1 MRSLAALF
9 LALALSGCAL
19 NPDERIDLELH
30 EVYTGFSLYYG
41 DFSSVRNMSD
51 IPDFMYQRVKYS
63 DTDDPQSPEYTL
75 SRGKGDCDCYAML
88 YMNIAFVRFG
98 VKCDL
103 AFCDASRQ
111 IIEGGKINHAVV
123 RLPSGE
129 YIGAQ
134 SGLPY
139 TGPIGYVLDFDE
151 VFSE

>member
-1 MRSLAALF
+1 MRKLAVLL
-9 LALALSGCAL
+9 LALTISGCAFQS
-19 NPDERIDLELH
+19 DEWIDDALH
-30 EVYTGFSLYYG
+30 RQYTGFSLYYG
-41 DFSSVRNMSD
+41 DFSEVYD
-51 IPDFMYQRVKYS
+51 IDVIPDYMYYRVKYVE
-63 DTDDPQSPEYTL
+63 TDDPQSPEYTL
-75 SRGKGDCDCYAML
+75 SRGKGDCDCYAIL
-88 YMNIAFVRFG
+88 YMNIAFVQFG

-103 AFCDASRQ
+103 AFCDTSRQ